1 MAPEELT
8 PALSDLCTRVRPLLS
23 SYVDGE
29 ASEAERGKVET
40 HVGCCEACA
49 SHLAFLKV
57 LTKALPA
64 PPVAALPPG
73 LSARIAAGTYARPS
87 LWERL
92 LAALRPAPARYALG
106 GAFATALV
114 FALVMPRVERPVTVE
129 RPAPSTLPTPAVPQ
143 QPLASPTPEAPKA
156 PQDKPEAIAAPV
168 TVAKADPT
176 PKAPVPLVVSAPALA
191 TPTDHH
197 TEKVIV
203 VPASATPAPP
213 SLSEREAPKVASAEL
228 VPTNGGSVAG
238 PTESLPA
245 PTPIRT
251 ATLGTRFQNTASMG
265 LVEQGGDE
273 PTEGNI
279 KVSLNVTSK
288 QMKDAVGKISSL
300 SASSGEHLTTSNRLT
315 IADAPATIR

>member
-29 ASEAERGKVET
+29 ANVQERGEVET

-114 FALVMPRVERPVTVE
+114 FALVVPRIERPIPVERPT
-129 RPAPSTLPTPAVPQ
+129 PSTLASPAVP
-143 QPLASPTPEAPKA
+143 QPLASPTPEAPQA
-156 PQDKPEAIAAPV
+156 PQGKPKATVAPV
-168 TVAKADPT
+168 TVAKADFT
-176 PKAPVPLVVSAPALA
+176 PKAPVKLAVSAPTLA

-213 SLSEREAPKVASAEL
+213 SLSEREAPKGASTEL
-228 VPTNGGSVAG
+228 VATNGGSVAG
-238 PTESLPA
+238 PTESLPTPA
-245 PTPIRT
+245 PIRT
-251 ATLGTRFQNTASMG
+251 ATLGARLQNTASMG

-300 SASSGEHLTTSNRLT
+300 SANSGEHFTTSNRLT